1 MFVDVYAVDV
11 CMFVYTLTCVCVCV
25 CVCVGLPTC
34 EDNWESTSITHRH

>member
-11 CMFVYTLTCVCVCV
+11 CIYVYTLTCVSV

-34 EDNWESTSITHRH
+34 EDNRKSTSISHRH